1 MNSATL
7 MQSRYLL
14 LAGIAIPLV
23 FFSSGLILATLVEG
37 YSHVSQTVS
46 EIGESGSPAEVL
58 WKLTSILVA
67 VGFLV
72 FARGIF
78 QFAKARSASVWPDY
92 FVGYFGLMA
101 IGMAIFESP
110 HPLHNLFGLSLTR
123 VTS

>member
-72 FARGIF
+72 FA
-78 QFAKARSASVWPDY
+78 
-92 FVGYFGLMA
+92 
-101 IGMAIFESP
+101 
-110 HPLHNLFGLSLTR
+110 
-123 VTS
+123 